1 MIDKKIG
8 KLSNADL
15 QQSLANAVKNIS
27 MKNEE
32 IIKLNSEIIE
42 LTENYEKKIKE
53 LENEI
58 KKIKSSKEMFSD
70 IKDKESK
77 QKLIL
82 MLRAKQ
88 YSKNAIMNYIDN
100 NAIDGIDKELVNYT
114 IDNMK
119 NLPSSLQEYYAKEE
133 TSFYETLKINSEGLK
148 NRIDSIYTKNLDV
161 LEELRDRVMSQNG
174 DTMEVLGIITK
185 INDVAKGINGMLGN
199 IVEEKKEVPTINLE
213 IQQMKNEIDRK
224 TEDFVNFSLD
234 NISIITDEDGIN

>member
-15 QQSLANAVKNIS
+15 QQSLANAIKNIS
-27 MKNEE
+27 VKNEE
-32 IIKLNSEIIE
+32 IIKLNSKIIE

-161 LEELRDRVMSQNG
+161 LEELRDRVMRQNG

-199 IVEEKKEVPTINLE
+199 IVEEKKEVNAINLD
-213 IQQMKNEIDRK
+213 IQELQNEMKERNDKIIKFGVSSVK
-224 TEDFVNFSLD
+224 TV
-234 NISIITDEDGIN
+234 

>member
-15 QQSLANAVKNIS
+15 QQSLANAIKNIS
-27 MKNEE
+27 VKNEE
-32 IIKLNSEIIE
+32 IIKLNSKIIE

-199 IVEEKKEVPTINLE
+199 IVEEKKEVNAINLD
-213 IQQMKNEIDRK
+213 IQELQNEMKERNDKIIKFGVSSVK
-224 TEDFVNFSLD
+224 TV
-234 NISIITDEDGIN
+234 

>member
-15 QQSLANAVKNIS
+15 QQSLANAIKNIS

-32 IIKLNSEIIE
+32 IIKLNSKIIE

-58 KKIKSSKEMFSD
+58 KKVKSSKEMFSD

-161 LEELRDRVMSQNG
+161 LEELRDRVMSKNG

-185 INDVAKGINGMLGN
+185 INDVAKGINGMLGK
-199 IVEEKKEVPTINLE
+199 IVEEKKEVNAINID
-213 IQQMKNEIDRK
+213 IQELQNEMKERNDK
-224 TEDFVNFSLD
+224 
-234 NISIITDEDGIN
+234 IIKFGVSSVRTV